1 MEEILKAVSQV
12 GFPIAVTVYILV
24 RMETKM
30 TKLTDVIK
38 ELLPLIKEDTDNTKE
53 IKEAIDS
60 LKLEIAKINGKKWVF
75 ILLKTLNT

>member
-1 MEEILKAVSQV
+1 MEEVLKAVSQV

-60 LKLEIAKINGKKWVF
+60 LKLEIAKMNGKKWVF

>member
-75 ILLKTLNT
+75 ILLETLNT